1 MHIDWFHSLLP
12 RSLSRFDRS
21 NSLISSYL
29 FVFMGLVILAAI
41 LCPFSLI
48 IEFFTI
54 FIFFIKLQGHNK
66 GRQIPER
73 NDLIFF
79 YYIFALQ
86 IEYSTIRAMESISM
100 TMHKYRPFLSHHAMF
115 TLILFFF
122 HPLFSNDW
130 MNIYVKCGAQN
141 RFLLTSFV
149 HRNDFL
155 YSFRVNGLWL
165 RSWCWQKTIFHWCT
179 ASDKP
184 LIWA

>member
-54 FIFFIKLQGHNK
+54 FIFFYKIARTQQRKVNSRAK
-66 GRQIPER
+66 RF
-73 NDLIFF
+73 NFF

-122 HPLFSNDW
+122 SSALFQMIEW
-130 MNIYVKCGAQN
+130 
-141 RFLLTSFV
+141 
-149 HRNDFL
+149 
-155 YSFRVNGLWL
+155 
-165 RSWCWQKTIFHWCT
+165 IFM
-179 ASDKP
+179 
-184 LIWA
+184 